1 MTEAE
6 WLEAANAQ
14 AMLEFLKGKASDRKL
29 RLFAVACCRRIWHLL
44 PDERS
49 RQAVELAEQF
59 ADRAL
64 EVDRLQAITEGVNQL
79 RRVVE
84 DLCLREAWLAAS
96 HVSLSSYLVAAE
108 ASKESDCWDHEQR
121 AQGRLLL
128 DIFGNPFRPTL
139 IPSHL
144 GRSHKRIA
152 INLAHD
158 IYDRRAYDKL
168 PILADALQRAGCTNR
183 EVLDHC
189 RRDGERVRG
198 CWVVDLL
205 LGKS

>member
-1 MTEAE
+1 MTEGE
-6 WLEAANAQ
+6 WMSCTDPTR
-14 AMLEFLKGKASDRKL
+14 MLKLLRGKISDRKL

-121 AQGRLLL
+121 AQGR
-128 DIFGNPFRPTL
+128 
-139 IPSHL
+139 
-144 GRSHKRIA
+144 
-152 INLAHD
+152 
-158 IYDRRAYDKL
+158 
-168 PILADALQRAGCTNR
+168 
-183 EVLDHC
+183 
-189 RRDGERVRG
+189 
-198 CWVVDLL
+198 
-205 LGKS
+205 